1 MNEQRSTVRH
11 HCPSGP
17 RRQLFFLGSEAVMN
31 ANVTDVSTEGIA
43 FVSEVPVEPGTHL
56 LMEVLSLGH
65 PRRHMELV
73 RVVHSESV
81 EEGKWLAGCSF
92 VENFKGHTSE
102 QWSSNAEP
110 GATGWAAAVA
120 ESNNFDSEGTQ
131 NEVRWQVD
139 GGQG

>member
-17 RRQLFFLGSEAVMN
+17 RRQLFFLGSEEVLN
-31 ANVTDVSTEGIA
+31 ANVTDVSTQGIA
-43 FVSEVPVEPGTHL
+43 FVSEARIEPGTHL
-56 LMEVLSLGH
+56 LMEVLSPGR

-92 VENFKGHTSE
+92 VERFKGHTPD
-102 QWSSNAEP
+102 QWFSNAEQGP
-110 GATGWAAAVA
+110 V
-120 ESNNFDSEGTQ
+120 
-131 NEVRWQVD
+131 
-139 GGQG
+139 GQPS